1 MSRPTRMHLPFE
13 DWPAEDRIRWESAFK
28 TGDRFDE
35 SGPGAHLAESTRRV
49 QRESYA
55 RFLGFIST
63 HHQHLMHLPPDT
75 RIDRLLVADYVA
87 WRRSPAETSPL
98 PLISITS
105 VVPSSSSVSGST
117 GHGC

>member
-1 MSRPTRMHLPFE
+1 VQQCG
-13 DWPAEDRIRWESAFK
+13 WPKLRLLDDFAFK

-63 HHQHLMHLPPDT
+63 HRQDLMHLPPDA
-75 RIDRLLVADYVA
+75 RIDRLLVVDYVA
-87 WRRSPAETSPL
+87 CHASRDGPSLALSTWCGNSRSRDR
-98 PLISITS
+98 
-105 VVPSSSSVSGST
+105 
-117 GHGC
+117 